1 MQSAIYTNMHDLN
14 GIAGWRWLLFII
26 DFIITIPI
34 AIYGFIFFPDT
45 PETSKAFYFNE
56 KEVQL
61 AKLRV
66 HQRPHTKLDWSSYLR
81 GVLGRWHWWLF
92 SMLWILGGENESF
105 GSNSLFAIWLQ
116 YFNYTVP
123 HRNHYPSGCV
133 CYRCIFDICICSLY

>member
-1 MQSAIYTNMHDLN
+1 MGLINFGYIQGQPLTGKYMQFDFFKEHLKSSTFVGVHLILGSWYKEEELTKRSAIFTSAGLIGNIFSSTMQSAIYTNMHDLN
-14 GIAGWRWLLFII
+14 GIAGWRWLFII

-66 HQRPHTKLDWSSYLR
+66 HQRPHTKLDWL
-81 GVLGRWHWWLF
+81 
-92 SMLWILGGENESF
+92 
-105 GSNSLFAIWLQ
+105 
-116 YFNYTVP
+116 
-123 HRNHYPSGCV
+123 
-133 CYRCIFDICICSLY
+133 IF